1 MGDVPAVSNA
11 RRRIERLRGVQ
22 FCRRAL
28 EIRSENSA
36 PALIRPHG
44 FGGNLG
50 LFVPD
55 VFWFG
60 RAGNGR
66 NRLRRWRSW
75 AAAGSARTRQ
85 GTLGS
90 LDSPFAAAP
99 LDKPSFCLEA
109 QAQAV
114 TTTAQRRRFA
124 LRRHQKRT
132 QAIKPPPRRRRPRLL
147 NAAAVA
153 RGLRPPA
160 APLDGGL
167 FQNIHRS
174 AHSYQQGQL
183 FDKTRMGLVFW
194 SLLC

>member
-1 MGDVPAVSNA
+1 MA
-11 RRRIERLRGVQ
+11 RRRMGSLQGDP
-22 FCRRAL
+22 FGRRAMK
-28 EIRSENSA
+28 IRSEDSA

-50 LFVPD
+50 LFIPD
-55 VFWFG
+55 VFRFG

-66 NRLRRWRSW
+66 YRLRRWRSW
-75 AAAGSARTRQ
+75 VTAGSARTRQ

-90 LDSPFAAAP
+90 LDSPFAAA
-99 LDKPSFCLEA
+99 F
-109 QAQAV
+109 
-114 TTTAQRRRFA
+114 
-124 LRRHQKRT
+124 
-132 QAIKPPPRRRRPRLL
+132 L
-147 NAAAVA
+147 N
-153 RGLRPPA
+153 R
-160 APLDGGL
+160 GL

>member
-1 MGDVPAVSNA
+1 M
-11 RRRIERLRGVQ
+11 R
-22 FCRRAL
+22 RRAL
-28 EIRSENSA
+28 EIRSEGSA
-36 PALIRPHG
+36 PALIRPHS

-55 VFWFG
+55 VFRFG

-66 NRLRRWRSW
+66 YRLRRWRSW

-99 LDKPSFCLEA
+99 LGESSFCLEA

-124 LRRHQKRT
+124 LRLHQKRT
-132 QAIKPPPRRRRPRLL
+132 PAVCAVTITAQTASPKRGSSCARPQAACRVLK
-147 NAAAVA
+147 
-153 RGLRPPA
+153 LRFIPK
-160 APLDGGL
+160 
-167 FQNIHRS
+167 HT
-174 AHSYQQGQL
+174 QL
-183 FDKTRMGLVFW
+183 CTQLSTRTII
-194 SLLC
+194 